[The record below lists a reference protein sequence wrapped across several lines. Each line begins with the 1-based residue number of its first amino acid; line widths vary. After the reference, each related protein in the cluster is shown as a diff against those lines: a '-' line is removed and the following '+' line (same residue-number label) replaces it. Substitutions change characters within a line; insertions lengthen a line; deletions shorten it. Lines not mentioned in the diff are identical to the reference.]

1 MQYRSIHLLVYL
13 GISSLSYFVVT
24 HLDQLQT
31 LFPWYARLLAT
42 YGAFIENTVAVLVVA
57 GVALLFDASSRISR
71 FIVEDLPFSRLLRRT
86 LSGKNFVEGD
96 WPLVVV
102 YGKGSPEPGK
112 LLYLGFLTIAFR
124 DDELCIYGDD
134 WTPEGVHEV
143 FFESVRSS
151 FHADRNE
158 RRLQYFYRQGQTSQ
172 DARMR
177 GYTEGYFFPTY
188 EMSTL
193 LAGEFRDAEHN
204 DVRFYARRKKYRLWE
219 KRVRSP
225 EEKKAAAKEV
235 WAEFEPRI
243 KSMIAQ
249 PISAD
254 WR

>member
-1 MQYRSIHLLVYL
+1 
-13 GISSLSYFVVT
+13 
-24 HLDQLQT
+24 
-31 LFPWYARLLAT
+31 
-42 YGAFIENTVAVLVVA
+42 VA
-57 GVALLFDASSRISR
+57 GVALLFDASSKISR
-71 FIVEDLPFSRLLRRT
+71 FIIEDLPFSRVLRRA

-188 EMSTL
+188 EMSAL
-193 LAGEFRDAEHN
+193 LAGEFRTPSTMTSASTRAGRNIVYGRSARDLP
-204 DVRFYARRKKYRLWE
+204 RRKR
-219 KRVRSP
+219 RR
-225 EEKKAAAKEV
+225 
-235 WAEFEPRI
+235 PR
-243 KSMIAQ
+243 KSG
-249 PISAD
+249 PSSNSGSN
-254 WR
+254 R